1 MKKENENIV
10 QKIKITSRLKNC
22 DSMDKLRN
30 SRYKSWVENL
40 TKEMKK
46 QSVESR

>member
-1 MKKENENIV
+1 MKKENKNIV
-10 QKIKITSRLKNC
+10 QKIKITSRLRNC

-30 SRYKSWVENL
+30 SRYKSWIMHL

-46 QSVESR
+46 QSEELR